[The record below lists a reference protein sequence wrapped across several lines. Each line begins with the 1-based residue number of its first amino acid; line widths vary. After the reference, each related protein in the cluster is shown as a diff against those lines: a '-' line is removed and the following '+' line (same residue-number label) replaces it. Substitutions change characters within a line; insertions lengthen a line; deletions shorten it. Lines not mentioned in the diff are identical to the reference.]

1 MSRVQNPFVRGIFH
15 PKPRKAPLT
24 SHRDYYLYDDEIEEA
39 LKMCIGKPV
48 CVEHNLDQVV
58 GMVKRVFTFN
68 ENPYMMHT
76 EGVIKG
82 LRSGYYKGL
91 SLHYDANKNEY
102 ERRVSKIVPRE
113 ISIVKRGAIEGSNI
127 VSHGYSNHI
136 FISRSGSLSLYDME
150 KQGDMDEL
158 QQFVKQK
165 QLTVKQLQELM
176 EENEKYRARE
186 LESFKDT
193 TSSMKEDIQIL
204 SPALN
209 EKQKKE
215 FDNFIDLF
223 LDPKKQGGKN
233 ALQNMNA
240 MGSMVKI
247 MASFASKGEGN
258 FNTMQKVAKDNE
270 VKDVSVEGNKKSY
283 DDVEEAVRVAGDMLR
298 KSLKGG
304 EGKKTETK
312 TMEALD
318 NLINHKKSKLELLEE
333 SVA

>member
-1 MSRVQNPFVRGIFH
+1 
-15 PKPRKAPLT
+15 
-24 SHRDYYLYDDEIEEA
+24 
-39 LKMCIGKPV
+39 
-48 CVEHNLDQVV
+48 
-58 GMVKRVFTFN
+58 
-68 ENPYMMHT
+68 
-76 EGVIKG
+76 
-82 LRSGYYKGL
+82 
-91 SLHYDANKNEY
+91 
-102 ERRVSKIVPRE
+102 
-113 ISIVKRGAIEGSNI
+113 
-127 VSHGYSNHI
+127 
-136 FISRSGSLSLYDME
+136 
-150 KQGDMDEL
+150 
-158 QQFVKQK
+158 
-165 QLTVKQLQELM
+165 
-176 EENEKYRARE
+176 
-186 LESFKDT
+186 
-193 TSSMKEDIQIL
+193 MKEDIQIL